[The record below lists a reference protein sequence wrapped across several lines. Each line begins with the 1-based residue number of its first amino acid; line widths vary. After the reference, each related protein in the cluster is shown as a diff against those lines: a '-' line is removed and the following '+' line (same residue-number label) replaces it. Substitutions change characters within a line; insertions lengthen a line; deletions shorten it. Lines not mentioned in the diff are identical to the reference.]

1 MGRFVYLPFFVVT
14 LIQMLGNIFFSFT
27 FIDESSQTFQD
38 WINMVGGLFE
48 NMGIDKNDLN
58 THKTILSFLTGGLL
72 PIISLTFAHMLV
84 KFSENQKNESSEKVN
99 LEEKPVIV
107 DLPELIAKK
116 QEEDE
121 NLKYTPTKEDLD
133 KLEQILK
140 RYSGPEEKIN
150 DSQPVVLN
158 DEQLKE
164 LEIILNKK
172 QDKLNEEVKTDN
184 TDETIESN
192 IVENVEE
199 TIIESQPEPVNE
211 VLNIENRNPYEN
223 EDKKKIDDETKE
235 VSDYKILNYT
245 KNV

>member
-1 MGRFVYLPFFVVT
+1 
-14 LIQMLGNIFFSFT
+14 MLGNIFFSFT

-48 NMGIDKNDLN
+48 NMGVDKNDLN

-172 QDKLNEEVKTDN
+172 QNKLNEEVKTDN

-192 IVENVEE
+192 IIENVEE
-199 TIIESQPEPVNE
+199 TIIESQPELVNE

-223 EDKKKIDDETKE
+223 EDKKKIDGETKE